1 MNPLPQHAPPRSAR
15 ISLGGGI
22 PAVLRF
28 SDGGREHAEL
38 RTVSLTGGLLR
49 LPHGLEQ
56 GSSCRVMFVT
66 HTGPVLGTAEMLGPI
81 SPNLQPFRFVSLHQ
95 TDRRKLGEAIRTCL
109 EPDNSRLEWIEK
121 YRAAAAREE
130 ISRQGNF
137 KRIVTIVTGA
147 TFGLVSLLYLLH
159 LYAR

>member
-15 ISLGGGI
+15 ISLGDGI

-28 SDGGREHAEL
+28 SDGGREHGEL

-49 LPHGLEQ
+49 LNHDLEQ

-66 HTGPVLGTAEMLGPI
+66 HTGPVLGTAEMLSPL

-109 EPDNSRLEWIEK
+109 EPDNSRIEWIEK

-130 ISRQGNF
+130 VSRHGNF
-137 KRIVTIVTGA
+137 KKIFGIITA
-147 TFGLVSLLYLLH
+147 STFGLASLLYLLH